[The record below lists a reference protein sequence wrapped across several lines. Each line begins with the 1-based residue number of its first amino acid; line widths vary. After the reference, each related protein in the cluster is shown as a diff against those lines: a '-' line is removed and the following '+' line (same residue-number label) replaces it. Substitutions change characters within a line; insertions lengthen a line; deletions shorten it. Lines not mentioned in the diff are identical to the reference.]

1 MKIYRV
7 YYHDNY
13 RCRKVKYL
21 DVPTDYK
28 EDADCKKEVI
38 IVAIEKLPKEIVI
51 LNAFFNRL
59 EVKHEVH

>member
-21 DVPTDYK
+21 DVPATCK
-28 EDADCKKEVI
+28 EK
-38 IVAIEKLPKEIVI
+38 AIESAKEELPKEVDI